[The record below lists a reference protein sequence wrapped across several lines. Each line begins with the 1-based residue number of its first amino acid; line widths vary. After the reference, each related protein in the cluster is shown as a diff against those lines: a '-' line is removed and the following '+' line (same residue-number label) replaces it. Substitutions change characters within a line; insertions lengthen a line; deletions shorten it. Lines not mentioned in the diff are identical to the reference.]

1 VTAGAVGS
9 VWGEGRRLPR
19 GLWPKGCRCREGR
32 VPVRG
37 GNRRHC
43 TRRPEPWRE
52 QIAVQITRGGGD
64 GGTGGSGPSDGD
76 TEGRQRA
83 APSNSKGEGRG
94 KRSTCR
100 RVRGSG
106 GAGVVKRSESQN
118 MGTNSG
124 GGEGLGRAEGA
135 GRWWGREAPNEGAIP
150 PFGRV
155 SGPRRVRA
163 PKARGMGPQR
173 TAHAQTECGGH
184 GRKGVSKGEGGLGW
198 RHACVTARAIRAR
211 GQTGEMHHIIH
222 TQKKPGSSPV
232 WS

>member
-1 VTAGAVGS
+1 
-9 VWGEGRRLPR
+9 LPR
-19 GLWPKGCRCREGR
+19 GLWPKGSRCREGR

-43 TRRPEPWRE
+43 TRRPETWRE
-52 QIAVQITRGGGD
+52 QIAVQIARGGGD

-106 GAGVVKRSESQN
+106 GAGVVKRSESQR
-118 MGTNSG
+118 MRGGQATANSG
-124 GGEGLGRAEGA
+124 GGEGLGRAERG

-163 PKARGMGPQR
+163 PKARGMGPQPGQHTPKPNAEGMEGR
-173 TAHAQTECGGH
+173 GALREKGG
-184 GRKGVSKGEGGLGW
+184 SWGGGM
-198 RHACVTARAIRAR
+198 RASAR
-211 GQTGEMHHIIH
+211 GPGGERTKGGGKKRREYGTGHERGRAGLSGH
-222 TQKKPGSSPV
+222 SSGN
-232 WS
+232 

>member
-19 GLWPKGCRCREGR
+19 GLWPKGSRCREGR

-43 TRRPEPWRE
+43 TRRPETWRE
-52 QIAVQITRGGGD
+52 QIAVQIARGGGD

-106 GAGVVKRSESQN
+106 GAGPRGTRVLSDGKQRRRRRPRSCGERGPVV
-118 MGTNSG
+118 
-124 GGEGLGRAEGA
+124 
-135 GRWWGREAPNEGAIP
+135 
-150 PFGRV
+150 
-155 SGPRRVRA
+155 
-163 PKARGMGPQR
+163 
-173 TAHAQTECGGH
+173 
-184 GRKGVSKGEGGLGW
+184 GEGGAKRRCHPTL
-198 RHACVTARAIRAR
+198 RACVRPSPGPCTKGARHGAATDSTHPNRMRRAWKE
-211 GQTGEMHHIIH
+211 GGL
-222 TQKKPGSSPV
+222 
-232 WS
+232 